1 MAKNDGTETTTAAE
15 DVAAMGLTGSNVVA
29 AEDAPIVDR
38 VSNPARAINIQ
49 DTKTLK
55 ILEQENVALPR
66 STPNPVVPYFPS
78 TVKILRGPGG
88 SQVFYEGSGLVDENN
103 SIARPNKYA
112 ADQNDIYTEFFRVTN
127 TADRNALFST
137 MQKLGYYQG
146 KKPSAQAL
154 QGLGLVYEDQR
165 AIEAVMML
173 ANNKGRTMKALVN
186 LVATGQIP
194 TAGATGGS
202 GRTISV
208 VSREDAA
215 KQTGNSFF
223 ELLGRAPTQAELKS
237 AISFIQSSDRSR
249 QLSNTEDPT
258 SLPVAAEE
266 QAKKASP
273 GEFGSYSAGKA
284 INQIFS
290 LLGGQ

>member
-15 DVAAMGLTGSNVVA
+15 DVAALGLTDSSGA
-29 AEDAPIVDR
+29 AVDAPLVDR

-55 ILEQENVALPR
+55 ILEQENDAFAR

-137 MQKLGYYQG
+137 MQKLGYYEG

-154 QGLGLVYEDQR
+154 QGLGLAYEDR
-165 AIEAVMML
+165 AAIEAFMML
-173 ANNKGRTMKALVN
+173 ANSKGRTMKALVN
-186 LVATGQIP
+186 LVAAGKIP
-194 TAGATGGS
+194 TAGGTGGS

-215 KQTGNSFF
+215 KQTGNAFF
-223 ELLGRAPTQAELKS
+223 ELLGRAATPAEVKIAVQA
-237 AISFIQSSDRSR
+237 IQDMDRKR
-249 QLSNTEDPT
+249 QLSNVENPT
-258 SLPVAAEE
+258 TLGVAAEQ
-266 QAKKASP
+266 QAMKASP
-273 GEFGSYSAGKA
+273 GEFGAYSAGKA

-290 LLGGQ
+290 LLGGA

>member
-1 MAKNDGTETTTAAE
+1 MAKNDGTETKTAAE
-15 DVAAMGLTGSNVVA
+15 MI
-29 AEDAPIVDR
+29 AEMELSDASGAEGAIAPDPVY
-38 VSNPARAINIQ
+38 NPSREINL
-49 DTKTLK
+49 DTKT
-55 ILEQENVALPR
+55 IGFLEQEKTQFPR
-66 STPNPVVPYFPS
+66 KTPDPRFSFYPS
-78 TVKILRGPGG
+78 TVKVLRGPGE
-88 SQVFYEGSGLVDENN
+88 SRVFYQGSGLVDENN
-103 SIARPNKYA
+103 SIAKANKY
-112 ADQNDIYTEFFRVTN
+112 DITIATIRDEFFRVKN
-127 TADRNALFST
+127 SADRNAMFST
-137 MQKLGYYQG
+137 IQKLGYYEG
-146 KKPSAQAL
+146 DKPSPQAL
-154 QGLGLVYEDQR
+154 QGLGLTSKDER
-165 AIEAVMML
+165 AMEAFLVL
-173 ANNKGRTMKALVN
+173 GNNTGRTLKALVN
-186 LVATGQIP
+186 LVATGKIP
-194 TAGATGGS
+194 TAGGTGGS